1 MLLPVSAG
9 HTNTKHC
16 IFACFSV
23 TDQKGKWVISGSED
37 HTIWIWHLNTT
48 KVKPPRHPFAT
59 PCRAC

>member
-37 HTIWIWHLNTT
+37 HSIWIWHLNTT
-48 KVKPPRHPFAT
+48 QVKPAKHVSAT